1 MPITPYTGGGS
12 MPSGYNPVAG
22 PPRYYG
28 DLKRWAELQDFTGS
42 RMDRADQYGTGSR
55 NMYMDAIARMGQF
68 DPMSFMQRAA
78 GAAYNNISRD
88 FGQAESQRRAGLN
101 RRGLVSDIGGY
112 QAQTRYH
119 DALANAMSGLAMQA
133 GNMTMDRDRGVTSA
147 YQDLYGRDTDQSNM
161 YFDALYG
168 ATTSRKAQDYQEK
181 EAKRNR
187 NTALIGGALSG
198 VSSIGSAMIPQTIRY
213 R

>member
-1 MPITPYTGGGS
+1 MPVPYIGGAN
-12 MPSGYNPVAG
+12 MPSGYNRQAG
-22 PPRYYG
+22 PPQYYG
-28 DLKRWAELQDFTGS
+28 DMKRWAELQDFTGG
-42 RMDRADQYGTGSR
+42 RMDQADQSRGGSR
-55 NMYMDAIARMGQF
+55 NQYQDAIMRMGQF

-78 GAAYNNISRD
+78 GAAYTGISRD
-88 FGQAESQRRAGLN
+88 FGQAESARKAGLN
-101 RRGLVSDIGGY
+101 RRGLVSDVGGHQAQNRYY
-112 QAQTRYH
+112 QA
-119 DALANAMSGLAMQA
+119 LAEAMGNLSMQA

-147 YQDLYGRDTDQSNM
+147 YQNLYGMDTDQSNM

-187 NTALIGGALSG
+187 NAAMIGGVLGAAG
-198 VSSIGSAMIPQTIRY
+198 SIGSAMMPTTIRY